1 MPLPPPPK
9 DLLAQIKA
17 KKEGGAESSAPT
29 QVPPAAFLSQ
39 IKSKQKQAEL
49 SQNASL
55 MAAIQSKQRAS
66 AAAAASTNAAGDAPT
81 SSSANI
87 ITPKDVTPPEGS
99 LFTYNSETSTFHFDL
114 TSPNAISPQ
123 LAPDAYSNPAV
134 DILVPLAPCV
144 YRMTDYTYNKKE
156 PIALDRCVNK
166 LGVLRC
172 LERECGV
179 LNSLIW
185 DRIHPSTKLDMP
197 LSEDDTP
204 IAMQSSALEE
214 EELSKCR
221 FMELLSS
228 CGVYQPVLELIL
240 TQCHNASEL
249 VRKKMKN
256 GHDNNPYLVPQ
267 IRVEGLTDFLQEIE
281 ALVPALAAARSEM
294 EETQTVSF
302 HPGLGELFL
311 PGSKLICYPEGM
323 EGTPLGVSVVQT
335 WYDEELN
342 RATNKVKRRFILV
355 VEFLVSVGEELVFVA
370 ASEVIPEF
378 HDGRNMN
385 MNELSHRRLDLTK
398 EDDADLMSR
407 LQKRGAFYASVS
419 TDNHYLEYHPNAFY
433 PIIGGWGNNAVRPLS
448 KSGRVMVDV
457 KRGSLEGHIPV
468 RGSSDGM
475 SDTVKEAMKLF
486 DQSKRTGVKVPF
498 RTAIL
503 PDIRRALTKNVYDS
517 SNQQSDS
524 DKLWMSWPMLTGFSF
539 TARVWGKILL
549 SLPKPPSIFV
559 HKPAASLTDSPS
571 RPSVAKLGIQRAALG
586 GVGECGNVNYIRFH
600 HKAFEQLVLAED
612 KKELIRAVAR
622 NAGGGNNFVFDN
634 DDVDSDKEDEI
645 GLDVVANK
653 GAASIFLLSGPP
665 GKLFTV
671 VKESFCTVL

>member
-1 MPLPPPPK
+1 MPLPPPPT

-17 KKEGGAESSAPT
+17 KKEGADSSTAPANK
-29 QVPPAAFLSQ
+29 VPPPLFLSQ
-39 IKSKQKQAEL
+39 IKANQSNSETNNDAL
-49 SQNASL
+49 L
-55 MAAIQSKQRAS
+55 AAIQRKRSATAS
-66 AAAAASTNAAGDAPT
+66 IATANKTVASTST
-81 SSSANI
+81 SDSLDGLRD
-87 ITPKDVTPPEGS
+87 TPIVKGK
-99 LFTYNSETSTFHFDL
+99 LFSFNPETSCFIFDL
-114 TSPNAISPQ
+114 TSQNATNAR
-123 LAPDAYSNPAV
+123 LASDTHSNRNV
-134 DILVPLAPCV
+134 DVVVPLAPCV

-172 LERECGV
+172 LERECET

-185 DRIHPSTKLDMP
+185 DRINPGKLEMPSLDDP
-197 LSEDDTP
+197 QTSGVIEED
-204 IAMQSSALEE
+204 
-214 EELSKCR
+214 ELSKAR

-228 CGVYQPVLELIL
+228 CGVYQSVSELIL
-240 TQCHNASEL
+240 TQCHSASEL
-249 VRKKMKN
+249 VQKKMKN

-267 IRVEGLTDFLQEIE
+267 IQIEGLAEFLQEIE
-281 ALVPALAAARSEM
+281 KLVPSLSVARDEI
-294 EETQTVSF
+294 EETHSVSF
-302 HPGLGELFL
+302 HPGLGELFV

-323 EGTPLGVSVVQT
+323 EGAPLGVSTVQS

-342 RATNKVKRRFILV
+342 RATNKIKRRFILV

-378 HDGRNMN
+378 HDGRNMSI
-385 MNELSHRRLDLTK
+385 NELSHRHLDLTK
-398 EDDADLMSR
+398 EEDENLLSR
-407 LQKRGAFYASVS
+407 LQKRGAFYASVA
-419 TDNHYLEYHPNAFY
+419 TDNHYLEYHPNAFF

-503 PDIRRALTKNVYDS
+503 PDIRRALVRNSATLS
-517 SNQQSDS
+517 SGQSDS
-524 DKLWMSWPMLTGFSF
+524 DKLWMAWPMLTGFSF
-539 TARVWGKILL
+539 TARCWGKLLL
-549 SLPKPPSIFV
+549 SLPKPPPTGLP
-559 HKPAASLTDSPS
+559 KPASFTDSPT
-571 RPSVAKLGIQRAALG
+571 RPCIVKMGVQRAALG
-586 GVGECGNVNYIRFH
+586 GLGECGNVSYINFH
-600 HKAFEQLVLAED
+600 EKAFEQLVLADD

-622 NAGGGNNFVFDN
+622 NAGGGGNLDL
-634 DDVDSDKEDEI
+634 DESELDSDEEDEI

-665 GKLFTV
+665 GKLNYVSLYIFL
-671 VKESFCTVL
+671 K